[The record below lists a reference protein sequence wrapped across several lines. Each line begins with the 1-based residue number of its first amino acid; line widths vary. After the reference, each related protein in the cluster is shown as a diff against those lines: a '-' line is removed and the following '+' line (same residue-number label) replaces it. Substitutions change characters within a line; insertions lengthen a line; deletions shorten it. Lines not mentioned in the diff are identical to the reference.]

1 MSKGDESNSAV
12 GLIEHLFQVM
22 TNAEGQ
28 RSGQYR
34 VCPAKHAVEV
44 QALHRPDER
53 QDYDAG

>member
-1 MSKGDESNSAV
+1 MGDESNSAV

-22 TNAEGQ
+22 ANAEGQ
-28 RSGQYR
+28 RSVQYR

-44 QALHRPDER
+44 QALHRPDEQ